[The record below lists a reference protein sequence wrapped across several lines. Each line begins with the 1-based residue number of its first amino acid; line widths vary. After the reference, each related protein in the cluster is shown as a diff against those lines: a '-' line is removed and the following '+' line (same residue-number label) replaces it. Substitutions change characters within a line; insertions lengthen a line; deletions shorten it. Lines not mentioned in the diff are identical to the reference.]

1 MEEFFLNTFYQANI
15 TLLPKP
21 NKSIIKRKVLKYW
34 PRNSINTDDKILNK
48 ILETQA

>member
-1 MEEFFLNTFYQANI
+1 MREMDGRIFFKHILS
-15 TLLPKP
+15 KP